1 MKTLELRDK
10 PLFQATLGDLI
21 EALNEG
27 FANEGKD
34 GRANTN
40 PSIEKR

>member
-27 FANEGKD
+27 FANVRG
-34 GRANTN
+34 
-40 PSIEKR
+40 SIQNVA